1 VENEKIFRVISN
13 RNITTFIKE
22 LILSSSDD
30 SHFSFL
36 PGQYVKILIPPFKL
50 SFNDFQIEEPF
61 KKIWNEMGLYNFKAE
76 NSIYSKRNYSLASNP
91 SGNSDLIFN
100 VRITL
105 PPVGSPVTAGAGS
118 SYAFNLKPGDEVKL
132 SGPFGD
138 FLLKQSGRE
147 MIYLGG
153 GAGMAPLR
161 SHLSYLFET
170 EKTTRRV
177 SFWYGAR
184 SSDDLFYQDYFGKL
198 EESYPNFSFHI
209 ALSEPKTEDNWKG
222 NTGFIHEYLHDS
234 YLASHDQPGE
244 IEYYLCGPPAMIE
257 AALKML
263 KKLGVSDEMI
273 AFDEF

>member
-1 VENEKIFRVISN
+1 
-13 RNITTFIKE
+13 
-22 LILSSSDD
+22 
-30 SHFSFL
+30 
-36 PGQYVKILIPPFKL
+36 
-50 SFNDFQIEEPF
+50 
-61 KKIWNEMGLYNFKAE
+61 MGLFNFRAE

-91 SGNSDLIFN
+91 ANGPDLKFN
-100 VRITL
+100 VRIML
-105 PPVGSPVTAGAGS
+105 PPAGSPVAAGAGS
-118 SYAFNLKPGDEVKL
+118 SYVFNLKPGDEVRL
-132 SGPFGD
+132 TGPFGD
-138 FLLKQSGRE
+138 FLHTHSRRE

-184 SSDDLFYQDYFGKL
+184 STDDLFYQEYFVRL
-198 EESYPNFSFHI
+198 EQSNPNFSFHI
-209 ALSEPKTEDNWKG
+209 ALSEPKLGDNWKG
-222 NTGFIHEYLHDS
+222 NIGFIHECLLDN
-234 YLASHDQPGE
+234 YLASHNQPGE
-244 IEYYLCGPPAMIE
+244 IEYYLCGPPAMVE